1 MNFSIIFII
10 TFWYLAG
17 ICNGFMDA
25 IKYHNAYKHWGPFW
39 SKDSWKRLYDGDIN
53 WFEKIFDAAFD
64 AWHLLKYI
72 MMSLLAVSLCLAF
85 LIKLTVFQSM
95 LISSLAI
102 ISFTIGFK
110 TTYK

>member
-1 MNFSIIFII
+1 MSFSLILIIIC
-10 TFWYLAG
+10 WYLAG

-25 IKYHNAYKHWGPFW
+25 IKYHDAYKHWGPFW
-39 SKDSWKRLYDGDIN
+39 SKGSWKRLYDGDIN

-72 MMSLLAVSLCLAF
+72 MMSLFILSLGLAF
-85 LIKLTVFQSM
+85 TTNLHIFQNILICSIAVL
-95 LISSLAI
+95 
-102 ISFTIGFK
+102 SFIIGFK